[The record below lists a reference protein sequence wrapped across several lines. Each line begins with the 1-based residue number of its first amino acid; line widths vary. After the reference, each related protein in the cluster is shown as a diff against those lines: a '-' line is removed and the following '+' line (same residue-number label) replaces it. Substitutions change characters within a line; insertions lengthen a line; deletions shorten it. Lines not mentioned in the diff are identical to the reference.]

1 MQAGERKLLI
11 SVWRCESL
19 LQSDMCYFC
28 QMARNANLFFQDGAS
43 FWKDFPCINCIL
55 LDTIVV
61 DVRLSVAA
69 KKLV

>member
-28 QMARNANLFFQDGAS
+28 QMARNANLFFSG
-43 FWKDFPCINCIL
+43 WG
-55 LDTIVV
+55 IV
-61 DVRLSVAA
+61 LEGFSMH
-69 KKLV
+69 KLYFIRYNSS